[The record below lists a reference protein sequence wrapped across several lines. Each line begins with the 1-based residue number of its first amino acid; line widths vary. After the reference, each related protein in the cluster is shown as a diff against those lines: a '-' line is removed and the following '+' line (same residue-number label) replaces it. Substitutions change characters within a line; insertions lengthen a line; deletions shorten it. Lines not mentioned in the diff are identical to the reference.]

1 MYEQNTYQYVGS
13 YITTRYVPKLL
24 KNWVLSTVDQSR
36 ENIARFT
43 FFLISQSREI
53 RNARFARLR
62 WGPKCLFWKTKSVL
76 LLKNYNKK
84 CKKYF
89 QTFLYSKTQ
98 LYAKIFMNKK
108 NFKMFSL
115 LRIQDF
121 NTLLPLKFNLAR
133 SRNLARFTTSIS
145 HSREIPKT
153 RDLVNC
159 SCVCLTLNSLT
170 SSVLFGALSGFHAPI
185 AIQTL

>member
-1 MYEQNTYQYVGS
+1 MSTRSILTYFQ
-13 YITTRYVPKLL
+13 ILFIPNLHLL
-24 KNWVLSTVDQSR
+24 TSTVDQSR
-36 ENIARFT
+36 ENLARFT

-98 LYAKIFMNKK
+98 LYSKIFMNKK

-159 SCVCLTLNSLT
+159 SQNTL
-170 SSVLFGALSGFHAPI
+170 F
-185 AIQTL
+185 